1 MGTNSHEVRLCYLIV
16 ATRRRRGRLGEAV
29 LIGFGK
35 LSCELLVSCFMA
47 ALSQIQAISTRFKC
61 VVVYIARFFY
71 DTSISLKTR
80 NYDNRSQ
87 CYALVQVSDRLMML
101 V

>member
-1 MGTNSHEVRLCYLIV
+1 MLFNCCYKKKK
-16 ATRRRRGRLGEAV
+16 GEA
-29 LIGFGK
+29 GRGCTYRFGK